1 MLKLCKR
8 CGVETERRFC
18 DGKCKTCRNRLNR
31 KWKETNPEKYD
42 ESNRESTR
50 RWQAENPG
58 KAKELWRRWKKD
70 NAGVVNAINTKRY
83 AAVMQRLPRWADL
96 SKIAVLYKKAKE
108 MERITGEAWHVDH
121 VIPLQGVR
129 VSGLHV
135 HTNLQVLP
143 ARENIRK
150 LNSFEVV

>member
-1 MLKLCKR
+1 
-8 CGVETERRFC
+8 
-18 DGKCKTCRNRLNR
+18 
-31 KWKETNPEKYD
+31 
-42 ESNRESTR
+42 
-50 RWQAENPG
+50 
-58 KAKELWRRWKKD
+58 
-70 NAGVVNAINTKRY
+70 
-83 AAVMQRLPRWADL
+83 MQRLPRWADL